1 MPDRDWDRKTRTTW
15 STKTRRPSGA
25 PQDSSAFKPFDGSYD
40 QLLTRFI
47 EREHEAIRREAQWRT
62 YLYAGGA
69 ALGGVVIG
77 LSVPYIVKAMSDT
90 TREPGGGA

>member
-1 MPDRDWDRKTRTTW
+1 MADNDWDRKTRTTW
-15 STKTRRPSGA
+15 STTTRRPTG
-25 PQDSSAFKPFDGSYD
+25 SSASKGASKPFDGSYD

-62 YLYAGGA
+62 YLIGGGA

-77 LSVPYIVKAMSDT
+77 LSAPYIVRALTSKKNS
-90 TREPGGGA
+90 GGGA